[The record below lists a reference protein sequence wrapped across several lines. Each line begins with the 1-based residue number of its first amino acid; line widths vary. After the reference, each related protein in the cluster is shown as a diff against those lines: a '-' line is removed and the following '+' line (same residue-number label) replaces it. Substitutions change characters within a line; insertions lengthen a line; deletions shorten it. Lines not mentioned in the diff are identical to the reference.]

1 MGSSAPKRSTAHAER
16 ARRKRS
22 HTEEPSKPAVPQRVS
37 ARLRGIKTESENET
51 NAIDLA
57 HLATPKEPPTPVVR
71 HGDLSLEEL
80 LADTLDEDEKRK
92 LKDSLS
98 IKFEDSATLS
108 SPKTELESL
117 LRTMQLRSY
126 TRVAQKRI
134 YSMLYHPTLEKDLIF
149 TGDQAGNLGIW
160 DATAPTDEDQREES
174 HVLTGNAF
182 SLQTHGAAIGCLRMD
197 PISHERIYSS
207 SYDATL
213 RVFSLSK
220 HMSMEVWRAPST
232 VQLGEFD
239 ILCPISNASEAETP
253 GSCHLDGRSLWL
265 ADHLGGLIHIDVRS
279 ASSEYHR
286 WQISDKKVGGLSINY
301 GAPHCIATAS
311 NDRSVRLFDTRMF
324 GRCQE
329 IPTPRNKLLDDDL
342 EALDTLHTTSQLGSM
357 QREMACTSVNFSP
370 KGDYLG
376 M

>member
-1 MGSSAPKRSTAHAER
+1 MACFLDQASTTRFARRVPFLVWTTHAER

-22 HTEEPSKPAVPQRVS
+22 HTEESSKPAVPQRIS

-51 NAIDLA
+51 NATDLA

-98 IKFEDSATLS
+98 IKFEDSAILS

-160 DATAPTDEDQREES
+160 DATAPTDEDQSEES
-174 HVLTGNAF
+174 HVLAGNAF
-182 SLQTHGAAIGCLRMD
+182 SLQTHA
-197 PISHERIYSS
+197 
-207 SYDATL
+207 
-213 RVFSLSK
+213 
-220 HMSMEVWRAPST
+220 W
-232 VQLGEFD
+232 
-239 ILCPISNASEAETP
+239 
-253 GSCHLDGRSLWL
+253 
-265 ADHLGGLIHIDVRS
+265 
-279 ASSEYHR
+279 
-286 WQISDKKVGGLSINY
+286 
-301 GAPHCIATAS
+301 
-311 NDRSVRLFDTRMF
+311 
-324 GRCQE
+324 
-329 IPTPRNKLLDDDL
+329 
-342 EALDTLHTTSQLGSM
+342 
-357 QREMACTSVNFSP
+357 
-370 KGDYLG
+370 
-376 M
+376 